1 MSAEVAHPLNKRIFL
16 VNDGI
21 GDACSTSRPPR
32 PSTPWPVSQ
41 DEQEIERV
49 HQNEDFPNKPRPNRA
64 DQPERRRRYDQSRK
78 RRHSLRTRRCG
89 RFRSEASRRIPE
101 QAREHAGA
109 HERAPS
115 RRHRFHARRIR
126 QTRRA
131 QQPERPSD
139 DRCRLHAP
147 AGRHPLAIDRQ
158 SRQEVSVQ
166 QCANERVSR
175 QERQDP
181 CSEEQVERPLGKPAS
196 LDGAQGHG
204 GQEARRHREG
214 HDPFVDHAKKQ

>member
-1 MSAEVAHPLNKRIFL
+1 MFDKPASASFDPLASFARTSRRLSGYIRTRIFQTSP
-16 VNDGI
+16 VPTVQTSPNVVDDTI
-21 GDACSTSRPPR
+21 KAESAAIASEPGDAA
-32 PSTPWPVSQ
+32 
-41 DEQEIERV
+41 
-49 HQNEDFPNKPRPNRA
+49 DF
-64 DQPERRRRYDQSRK
+64 DRK
-78 RRHSLRTRRCG
+78 RAVAYQNRH
-89 RFRSEASRRIPE
+89 ASMP
-101 QAREHAGA
+101 
-109 HERAPS
+109 APTNV
-115 RRHRFHARRIR
+115 RPAVD
-126 QTRRA
+126 
-131 QQPERPSD
+131 ERPSD

-175 QERQDP
+175 QGRQDP